1 MAKSLCNLQIDVLV
15 MDNGN
20 FDVYINNEGDSGCH
34 YKNITANKI
43 GKLVAEEIEMRSSE
57 TMSKQ

>member
-34 YKNITANKI
+34 YTDITADKI
-43 GKLVAEEIEMRSSE
+43 GKIVTEEVEIRSSE
-57 TMSKQ
+57 TMSK